1 MNEKI
6 SGIWGRISG
15 RLLPFLERVLPP
27 MQEHHR
33 KVAMILEFVRPE
45 DIVRQRWAA
54 TGRPPVDLSLMAR
67 AFVAKMEL
75 NLDTTKRL
83 IETLKSD
90 EVLRRIVG
98 FPGKVPS
105 NATFSRAFHEF
116 SRTNLAGQIH
126 EALKSRVLEPGAIV
140 IDSSLDATAIEG
152 REKAA
157 KKPALSSSPSAPRKR
172 GRPRKGEPRPEKEKT
187 RLQVFCEQKPSTIDR
202 ALPKRCDWGCKRNSQ
217 GKTEYWKGFK
227 LHLLVAHGE
236 IPLSAVLTS
245 ASVHDSQAAPYLLK
259 MGVRKVTPLYTAMDA
274 AYDAQPIRALCHDL
288 GIVSLIDSNPRGQEK
303 IPMDPAKAER
313 YKSRSSVERVNSLLK
328 ECFGGRHVRVRGPE
342 KVFAHLMF
350 GIVALTATQLL
361 RLGMP

>member
-1 MNEKI
+1 MTEKI

-33 KVAMILEFVRPE
+33 KVATILEFVRPE
-45 DIVRQRWAA
+45 DIVRQKWAT
-54 TGRPPVDLSLMAR
+54 TGRPPVDLALMAR

-116 SRTNLAGQIH
+116 SRTNLAGRIH
-126 EALKSRVLEPGAIV
+126 EALKSRVLDPGAII
-140 IDSSLDATAIEG
+140 IDSPPDATAIEG
-152 REKAA
+152 RERAA
-157 KKPALSSSPSAPRKR
+157 KKTAPASSPSAPRKR
-172 GRPRKGEPRPEKEKT
+172 GRPRKGAPRPEKKKT
-187 RLQVFCEQKPSTIDR
+187 RLEVFCDQKPSTPSTIDR
-202 ALPKRCDWGCKRNSQ
+202 ALPKDCDWGCKKNSQ

-227 LHLLVAHGE
+227 LHLLVANGE

-259 MGVRKVTPLYTAMDA
+259 RGVRKVRPLYTAMDA
-274 AYDAQPIRALCHDL
+274 AYDAHPIRTLCHDL
-288 GIVSLIDSNPRGQEK
+288 GMVSLSTPIPEGRRRSPWIRPRWSVTRVDRRWSGST
-303 IPMDPAKAER
+303 PS
-313 YKSRSSVERVNSLLK
+313 SRRALGDDMSG
-328 ECFGGRHVRVRGPE
+328 FGVQKGCSP
-342 KVFAHLMF
+342 
-350 GIVALTATQLL
+350 I
-361 RLGMP
+361 

>member
-1 MNEKI
+1 MTEKI
-6 SGIWGRISG
+6 SGIWRRISG

-45 DIVRQRWAA
+45 EIVRQRWAA
-54 TGRPPVDLSLMAR
+54 TGRPPVNLALMVR

-90 EVLRRIVG
+90 DVLRRIVG

-126 EALKSRVLEPGAIV
+126 EALKSRVLDRGAIV
-140 IDSSLDATAIEG
+140 IDTSLDATAIEG

-157 KKPALSSSPSAPRKR
+157 KKTAPASSPSAPRKR

-202 ALPKRCDWGCKRNSQ
+202 ALPKDCDWGCKRNSQ

-227 LHLLVAHGE
+227 LHLLVANGE

-245 ASVHDSQAAPYLLK
+245 ASVHDSQAAPSLLK

-274 AYDAQPIRALCHDL
+274 A
-288 GIVSLIDSNPRGQEK
+288 
-303 IPMDPAKAER
+303 
-313 YKSRSSVERVNSLLK
+313 
-328 ECFGGRHVRVRGPE
+328 
-342 KVFAHLMF
+342 
-350 GIVALTATQLL
+350 
-361 RLGMP
+361 

>member
-157 KKPALSSSPSAPRKR
+157 KKTAPASSPSAPEKERQDREGKNTASSLLR
-172 GRPRKGEPRPEKEKT
+172 TSRPPSIGRPPKTVIGAASETARARPNIGRDSSSIFWWRRERST
-187 RLQVFCEQKPSTIDR
+187 FRLS
-202 ALPKRCDWGCKRNSQ
+202 
-217 GKTEYWKGFK
+217 
-227 LHLLVAHGE
+227 
-236 IPLSAVLTS
+236 
-245 ASVHDSQAAPYLLK
+245 
-259 MGVRKVTPLYTAMDA
+259 
-274 AYDAQPIRALCHDL
+274 
-288 GIVSLIDSNPRGQEK
+288 
-303 IPMDPAKAER
+303 
-313 YKSRSSVERVNSLLK
+313 
-328 ECFGGRHVRVRGPE
+328 
-342 KVFAHLMF
+342 
-350 GIVALTATQLL
+350 
-361 RLGMP
+361 

>member
-1 MNEKI
+1 MHEKI
-6 SGIWGRISG
+6 SAIWGRISG

-54 TGRPPVDLSLMAR
+54 TGRPPVDLTLMAR

-105 NATFSRAFHEF
+105 NATFSR
-116 SRTNLAGQIH
+116 TNLAGQIH
-126 EALKSRVLEPGAIV
+126 EALKSRVLDRGAIV
-140 IDSSLDATAIEG
+140 IDTSLDATAIEG

-157 KKPALSSSPSAPRKR
+157 KKTAPAPSAPRKR
-172 GRPRKGEPRPEKEKT
+172 GRPRKGDPRPEKEKT

-202 ALPKRCDWGCKRNSQ
+202 ALPKDCGWGCKRNSQ

-227 LHLLVAHGE
+227 LHLLVANGE

-245 ASVHDSQAAPYLLK
+245 ASVHDSQAAPSLLK

-274 AYDAQPIRALCHDL
+274 AYDAQPIRTLCHNL
-288 GIVSLIDSNPRGQEK
+288 GIVPLIDSNPRGQEK